1 MVVVGSYAL
10 HGGFNYDR
18 TMGPIAAT
26 GVARFENKVYQE
38 GWGSVRYLKVVASL
52 FVGCSILGLI

>member
-1 MVVVGSYAL
+1 MVVVGRYAL
-10 HGGFNYDR
+10 YGEFNYDR

-38 GWGSVRYLKVVASL
+38 
-52 FVGCSILGLI
+52 VGNQ